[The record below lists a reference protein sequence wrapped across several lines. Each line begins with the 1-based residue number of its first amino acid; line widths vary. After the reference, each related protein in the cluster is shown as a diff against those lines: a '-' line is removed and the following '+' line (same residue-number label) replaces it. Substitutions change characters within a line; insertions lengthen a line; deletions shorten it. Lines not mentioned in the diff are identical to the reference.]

1 MNRGGRLVSSRI
13 WRTDLSLINVR
24 IYNLKDMSDELILV
38 QNLIHEFRGKKVML
52 DFDLARLYQVETRVL
67 NQSVKRN
74 LKRFPP
80 DFMFQLTE
88 EEWLTN
94 SSQIVMTSNRPK
106 SALPYAFTEQGVAML
121 SGLLKSDVAIAAN
134 IAIMRAF
141 VQVREYLLAASTVS
155 AELKELRAKVDLLA
169 LQREED
175 LGAVNDLSEDV
186 RQDIDNLYL
195 AIGELSSRIEEK
207 KQTPRRKI
215 GFQQKMDD

>member
-1 MNRGGRLVSSRI
+1 MSF
-13 WRTDLSLINVR
+13 INVR

-74 LKRFPP
+74 IKRFPP

-88 EEWLTN
+88 DEWITN

-169 LQREED
+169 MQREED

-195 AIGELSSRIEEK
+195 AIGELSSRMEEK
-207 KQTPRRKI
+207 KHEPKRKI
-215 GFQQKMDD
+215 GFKQNMED